1 MYSSYYPH
9 GQHQPHGQH
18 GVRPEFIRDVEMA
31 VNGEYSAIQ
40 CYQRLAGMAPNQEQR
55 NLILE
60 IRNDEIR
67 HYHYFTQ
74 LYTALTGRQPS
85 PKITEECPSEYRRG
99 LRFSFEDEQ
108 KTVDFYLKMS
118 DIAPDTATRD
128 TLRRIAAD
136 EQQHAVWFLSLLTLP
151 YPGV

>member
-1 MYSSYYPH
+1 MYSSYH
-9 GQHQPHGQH
+9 PHGQH
-18 GVRPEFIRDVEMA
+18 GASPEFIRNVEMA

-40 CYQRLAGMAPNQEQR
+40 CYQKIASMAPNQEQR

-85 PKITEECPSEYRRG
+85 PKIMEECPSEYRRG
-99 LRFSFEDEQ
+99 LRLAFEDEQ

-118 DIAPDTATRD
+118 DTAPDMATRD
-128 TLRRIAAD
+128 MLRRIAAD